1 LAVLQAVIAE
11 FIAKPRQPC
20 RQRGLAQVQEPG
32 GTRNVSFHQKGF
44 ERDEQAEIEV
54 FGIHSLDNNM
64 QKVRFPPR
72 RRTE

>member
-1 LAVLQAVIAE
+1 MTGRSWIGGDR
-11 FIAKPRQPC
+11 P
-20 RQRGLAQVQEPG
+20 VQEPG
-32 GTRNVSFHQKGF
+32 GARNVSFRQKGF

-54 FGIHSLDNNM
+54 FSIHSLDNNM